1 MAHPALTALDPPR
14 QFFVEHDVLRIAA
27 LDWGGAPGA
36 RPVLLLHPNGF
47 CAGFFDPLARRLA
60 AGGAFHPVGV
70 DLRGHGDT
78 DKPEPPEP
86 YRYPAMAG
94 DVAAVADACGFDTVD
109 VVGNSLGGGVA
120 VHLDKLQPGRAGR
133 LVLCEPI
140 VLPIGPGQGPVSTA
154 QPMAAAA
161 LRRKVVWP
169 SREAMVHSYGS
180 RPPMDRLAPEA
191 LAAYIEWGTHARP
204 DGEAQR
210 PDPGEHAGQRRVLGD
225 AHGAVG
231 LHGVVD
237 DLQRHQ
243 RHRHLDPGDLGAGG
257 LVAGGVHQPGGVE
270 GVEPGLVDVD
280 AGVGH
285 PGLDHALLGQW
296 LAERAAGVGPLAHEL
311 QRPFGGADRPHA
323 VVDAARA
330 EAGLGDGEAAAFLAE
345 Q

>member
-1 MAHPALTALDPPR
+1 MSDPQPAAEAGPR
-14 QFFVEHDVLRIAA
+14 QFFVEHDGLRIAA

-36 RPVLLLHPNGF
+36 RPLLLLHPNGF

-78 DKPEPPEP
+78 DKPEPPGP
-86 YRYPAMAG
+86 YHYEGMAG

-191 LAAYIEWGTHARP
+191 LAAYIEWGTHDRP
-204 DGEAQR
+204 DGQVELACPPPIEAAIFAG
-210 PDPGEHAGQRRVLGD
+210 DPALAGVNAGFEHLPHLTASVAVLSGD
-225 AHGAVG
+225 RTTVPRERMEAA
-231 LHGVVD
+231 
-237 DLQRHQ
+237 
-243 RHRHLDPGDLGAGG
+243 A
-257 LVAGGVHQPGGVE
+257 AAAGVE
-270 GVEPGLVDVD
+270 LEIVEPGGHFFLSEDT
-280 AGVGH
+280 ARGV
-285 PGLDHALLGQW
+285 ALIKSHLG
-296 LAERAAGVGPLAHEL
+296 
-311 QRPFGGADRPHA
+311 
-323 VVDAARA
+323 
-330 EAGLGDGEAAAFLAE
+330 
-345 Q
+345 

>member
-1 MAHPALTALDPPR
+1 MAHPAPTALDPPR
-14 QFFVEHDVLRIAA
+14 QFFVEHDGLRIAA

-36 RPVLLLHPNGF
+36 RPLLLLHPNGF

-78 DKPEPPEP
+78 DKPEPPGP
-86 YRYPAMAG
+86 YHYEGMAG

-169 SREAMVHSYGS
+169 SREAMIQSYGS

-191 LAAYIEWGTHARP
+191 LAAYVEWGTHDRS
-204 DGEAQR
+204 DGQVELACPPAIEAAIFA
-210 PDPGEHAGQRRVLGD
+210 GEPAL
-225 AHGAVG
+225 
-231 LHGVVD
+231 
-237 DLQRHQ
+237 
-243 RHRHLDPGDLGAGG
+243 
-257 LVAGGVHQPGGVE
+257 
-270 GVEPGLVDVD
+270 
-280 AGVGH
+280 AGVNAGFGH
-285 PGLDHALLGQW
+285 LPHLTASVAVLCGDRTTVPR
-296 LAERAAGVGPLAHEL
+296 ERMEAAAAAAGVEL
-311 QRPFGGADRPHA
+311 EVVADGGHFFLCEDT
-323 VVDAARA
+323 ARGVA
-330 EAGLGDGEAAAFLAE
+330 LIESHLG
-345 Q
+345 